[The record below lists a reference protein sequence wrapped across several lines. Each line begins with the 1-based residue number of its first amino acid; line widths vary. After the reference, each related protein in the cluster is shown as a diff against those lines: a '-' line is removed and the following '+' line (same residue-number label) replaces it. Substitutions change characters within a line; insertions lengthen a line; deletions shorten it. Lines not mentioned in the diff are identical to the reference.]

1 MATNTVAQSVT
12 TAIMDSSRQGNTME
26 MSSLSHSPL
35 NTTGDTVRNE
45 EEPPESATSAIPDG
59 GYGWTIVASCFT
71 LLFWINGYTTA
82 WGVLQAAIV
91 QSPRLH
97 TNIRTITFV
106 GSLYMACMVAFG
118 LISVRLS
125 REYGIRITSLVAT
138 IFFGSGLIITSFTL
152 EHLAGLFCIAGLLVG
167 LSTSLLYTA
176 TNTMP
181 TQWFSRKLGT
191 ANGIVKAGGG
201 VGATV
206 LPLATQAMIDRVGLQ
221 WTFRI
226 LGASILVTGIP
237 CAFLLTELRRGGTTS
252 RFDWSQLKSMPFLTL
267 TMSGAVGV
275 FALFV
280 PPFFLP
286 VFARSI
292 GLSASTGA
300 GLVAGFGA
308 STAVGRLF
316 GGWICD
322 RMGAFNSLALA
333 ALINSVSMLA
343 IWPVSSSLPPL
354 FAFAIINGCANGS
367 FFVALPTAVAALAPG
382 SAAASISLMT
392 SFWTPGYLMGAPL
405 AGILIDA
412 AGASEASSIGS
423 YRAAIFYAAGV
434 GASRLF
440 AMPPKDRP
448 AIWPS
453 NINLDCE
460 NEPTTILCKEI
471 KEIVGEWPWLWLGK
485 AAPTTMELSWL
496 QNLNLLLGR
505 TVIIVSQVGGWPSKM
520 SKEVKYTLLCLANR
534 RGRSVGKGVV
544 TVEHLTRAIHYF
556 DIRNLVHDAN
566 QVDSDDPANTP
577 NGFIR
582 QWWYDGSSD
591 DEPDATPP
599 SSENQH
605 ETSSPAKKRKISD
618 GPASTSQSSKA

>member
-1 MATNTVAQSVT
+1 MATNTVAESVT
-12 TAIMDSSRQGNTME
+12 TYSIGPSRQGDAIE
-26 MSSLSHSPL
+26 MSSSSQSPL
-35 NTTGDTVRNE
+35 NTTEDTVRNE
-45 EEPPESATSAIPDG
+45 EEPPENATRAVPDG

-71 LLFWINGYTTA
+71 LIFWINGYTTA

-97 TNIRTITFV
+97 TNIRTIT
-106 GSLYMACMVAFG
+106 
-118 LISVRLS
+118 LS

-167 LSTSLLYTA
+167 LSTSLLFTA

-181 TQWFSRKLGT
+181 IQWFSRKLGT

-206 LPLATQAMIDRVGLQ
+206 LPVATQAMIDKVGLQ

-237 CAFLLTELRRGGTTS
+237 CSYMLTELRRGGTTT

-322 RMGAFNSLALA
+322 RMGAFNSLAIA

-382 SAAASISLMT
+382 SAAASISLMA

-412 AGASEASSIGS
+412 AGASEASSIEP

-434 GASRLF
+434 GSAATFLIVVSRL
-440 AMPPKDRP
+440 MLSKK
-448 AIWPS
+448 
-453 NINLDCE
+453 L
-460 NEPTTILCKEI
+460 I
-471 KEIVGEWPWLWLGK
+471 KRL
-485 AAPTTMELSWL
+485 
-496 QNLNLLLGR
+496 
-505 TVIIVSQVGGWPSKM
+505 
-520 SKEVKYTLLCLANR
+520 
-534 RGRSVGKGVV
+534 
-544 TVEHLTRAIHYF
+544 
-556 DIRNLVHDAN
+556 
-566 QVDSDDPANTP
+566 
-577 NGFIR
+577 
-582 QWWYDGSSD
+582 
-591 DEPDATPP
+591 
-599 SSENQH
+599 
-605 ETSSPAKKRKISD
+605 
-618 GPASTSQSSKA
+618 

>member
-1 MATNTVAQSVT
+1 MATNTVAESIT
-12 TAIMDSSRQGNTME
+12 TSSMDPSRQGDAIE
-26 MSSLSHSPL
+26 MSSSSQSPL
-35 NTTGDTVRNE
+35 NTTEDIVRNE
-45 EEPPESATSAIPDG
+45 EEPPEHATSAIPDG

-71 LLFWINGYTTA
+71 LIFWINGYTTA

-167 LSTSLLYTA
+167 LSTSLLFTA

-206 LPLATQAMIDRVGLQ
+206 LPLATQAMIDKVGLQ

-237 CAFLLTELRRGGTTS
+237 CAFLLTELTRGATTS

-322 RMGAFNSLALA
+322 RIGAFNSLALA

-412 AGASEASSIGS
+412 AGASEASSIEP

-434 GASRLF
+434 GSAATFLIVVSRL
-440 AMPPKDRP
+440 MLMT
-448 AIWPS
+448 S
-453 NINLDCE
+453 
-460 NEPTTILCKEI
+460 
-471 KEIVGEWPWLWLGK
+471 
-485 AAPTTMELSWL
+485 
-496 QNLNLLLGR
+496 LLGESR
-505 TVIIVSQVGGWPSKM
+505 GSSVERWSVLINEILRRLVP
-520 SKEVKYTLLCLANR
+520 LNHCLHRAER
-534 RGRSVGKGVV
+534 VMRDRGRLVV
-544 TVEHLTRAIHYF
+544 TNEHLTRALHYF
-556 DIRNLVHDAN
+556 DILILITDVTFDEEQETSIPQSDHLRNPNIADLIN
-566 QVDSDDPANTP
+566 GTP
-577 NGFIR
+577 NTH
-582 QWWYDGSSD
+582 QPPSNTQPGSSSSTSTKRQ
-591 DEPDATPP
+591 PDNQNAASY
-599 SSENQH
+599 SS
-605 ETSSPAKKRKISD
+605 TTLPAKRKASD
-618 GPASTSQSSKA
+618 GPLYSLSTSQKRKERKSTTT

>member
-1 MATNTVAQSVT
+1 MATNTVAQSIT
-12 TAIMDSSRQGNTME
+12 TSSMDPSRQGDAIE
-26 MSSLSHSPL
+26 MSSSSQSPL
-35 NTTGDTVRNE
+35 NTTEDIVRNE
-45 EEPPESATSAIPDG
+45 EEPPEHATSAIPDG
-59 GYGWTIVASCFT
+59 GYGWTIVGSCFT

-206 LPLATQAMIDRVGLQ
+206 LPLATQAMIDKVGLQ

-237 CAFLLTELRRGGTTS
+237 CALLLTELTRGATTS

-322 RMGAFNSLALA
+322 RIGAFNSLALA

-412 AGASEASSIGS
+412 AGASEASSIEP

-434 GASRLF
+434 GSAATFLIVASRL
-440 AMPPKDRP
+440 MLSKKL
-448 AIWPS
+448 IKS
-453 NINLDCE
+453 E
-460 NEPTTILCKEI
+460 ILRR
-471 KEIVGEWPWLWLGK
+471 L
-485 AAPTTMELSWL
+485 APLNHCLHRAERVTM
-496 QNLNLLLGR
+496 
-505 TVIIVSQVGGWPSKM
+505 
-520 SKEVKYTLLCLANR
+520 
-534 RGRSVGKGVV
+534 RGRLVV
-544 TVEHLTRAIHYF
+544 TNEHLTRALHYF
-556 DIRNLVHDAN
+556 DILILITDVTFDKEEETSIP
-566 QVDSDDPANTP
+566 QSDHFRDPNIADLINGTP
-577 NGFIR
+577 NTH
-582 QWWYDGSSD
+582 Q
-591 DEPDATPP
+591 PP
-599 SSENQH
+599 SNTQPGFSSSTSTKRQSDNQNAASY
-605 ETSSPAKKRKISD
+605 SSTTLPAKRKASD
-618 GPASTSQSSKA
+618 GPLYSLSTSQKRKERKSTTT

>member
-1 MATNTVAQSVT
+1 MATDTISQSVT
-12 TAIMDSSRQGNTME
+12 TSSMNPSRQGDAME
-26 MSSLSHSPL
+26 MSSLSQSPL
-35 NTTGDTVRNE
+35 NTDENTARNE
-45 EEPPESATSAIPDG
+45 EEPPEHATSAIPDG
-59 GYGWTIVASCFT
+59 GYGWTIVASCFI

-125 REYGIRITSLVAT
+125 REYGIRITSVVAT

-206 LPLATQAMIDRVGLQ
+206 LPLATQAMIDKVGLQ

-252 RFDWSQLKSMPFLTL
+252 KFDWSQLKSMPFLAL

-412 AGASEASSIGS
+412 AGASQASSIKP

-434 GASRLF
+434 GSAATL
-440 AMPPKDRP
+440 
-448 AIWPS
+448 
-453 NINLDCE
+453 L
-460 NEPTTILCKEI
+460 
-471 KEIVGEWPWLWLGK
+471 IVLGD
-485 AAPTTMELSWL
+485 AAPSPIELSWL
-496 QNLNLLLGR
+496 QNLNLLLTRITGTCYQTSDWR
-505 TVIIVSQVGGWPSKM
+505 KSVVDEAKH
-520 SKEVKYTLLCLANR
+520 TLLCLADR
-534 RGRSVGKGVV
+534 RQLTGGRRLV
-544 TVEHLTRAIHYF
+544 TNEHLTRALYYF
-556 DIRNLVHDAN
+556 DVRMLLADVDEGHEGPPRCDFFHDFYNDCTSGAPEDPQPPSDN
-566 QVDSDDPANTP
+566 QLSATSLISPKPKTEAQNPASPATGTTAGTKRGASDDLRDERFNRIAPREPRA
-577 NGFIR
+577 
-582 QWWYDGSSD
+582 SD
-591 DEPDATPP
+591 RRWRAPLFGRD
-599 SSENQH
+599 
-605 ETSSPAKKRKISD
+605 
-618 GPASTSQSSKA
+618 

>member
-1 MATNTVAQSVT
+1 MATNTIAQSVT
-12 TAIMDSSRQGNTME
+12 TSSMNPSRQGDAME
-26 MSSLSHSPL
+26 MSSLSQSPF
-35 NTTGDTVRNE
+35 NTDENTARNE
-45 EEPPESATSAIPDG
+45 EEPPEHAISAIPDG
-59 GYGWTIVASCFT
+59 GYGWTIVASCFI

-106 GSLYMACMVAFG
+106 GSLHMACMVAFG

-125 REYGIRITSLVAT
+125 REYGIRITSVVAT
-138 IFFGSGLIITSFTL
+138 VFFGSGLIITSFTL

-206 LPLATQAMIDRVGLQ
+206 LPLATQAMIDKVGLQ

-252 RFDWSQLKSMPFLTL
+252 RFDWSQLKSMHFLTL

-412 AGASEASSIGS
+412 AGASEASSIEP

-434 GASRLF
+434 GSAATFLIVLSRL
-440 AMPPKDRP
+440 M
-448 AIWPS
+448 
-453 NINLDCE
+453 
-460 NEPTTILCKEI
+460 
-471 KEIVGEWPWLWLGK
+471 
-485 AAPTTMELSWL
+485 LS
-496 QNLNLLLGR
+496 
-505 TVIIVSQVGGWPSKM
+505 
-520 SKEVKYTLLCLANR
+520 
-534 RGRSVGKGVV
+534 
-544 TVEHLTRAIHYF
+544 
-556 DIRNLVHDAN
+556 
-566 QVDSDDPANTP
+566 
-577 NGFIR
+577 
-582 QWWYDGSSD
+582 
-591 DEPDATPP
+591 
-599 SSENQH
+599 
-605 ETSSPAKKRKISD
+605 KKLMKRL
-618 GPASTSQSSKA
+618 

>member
-1 MATNTVAQSVT
+1 MATNTVAESAT
-12 TAIMDSSRQGNTME
+12 TSIMDPSRQGDAIE
-26 MSSLSHSPL
+26 MSSLSQSRL
-35 NTTGDTVRNE
+35 NTTEDSAGNE
-45 EEPPESATSAIPDG
+45 EEPPENATSAIPDG

-206 LPLATQAMIDRVGLQ
+206 LPLATQAMIDKVGLQ

-226 LGASILVTGIP
+226 LGVSILVTGIP
-237 CAFLLTELRRGGTTS
+237 CAYLLTELRRGATTS

-412 AGASEASSIGS
+412 AGASEASSIEP

-434 GASRLF
+434 GSAATFLIVVSRL
-440 AMPPKDRP
+440 MLSKK
-448 AIWPS
+448 
-453 NINLDCE
+453 L
-460 NEPTTILCKEI
+460 I
-471 KEIVGEWPWLWLGK
+471 KRL
-485 AAPTTMELSWL
+485 
-496 QNLNLLLGR
+496 
-505 TVIIVSQVGGWPSKM
+505 
-520 SKEVKYTLLCLANR
+520 
-534 RGRSVGKGVV
+534 
-544 TVEHLTRAIHYF
+544 
-556 DIRNLVHDAN
+556 
-566 QVDSDDPANTP
+566 
-577 NGFIR
+577 
-582 QWWYDGSSD
+582 
-591 DEPDATPP
+591 
-599 SSENQH
+599 
-605 ETSSPAKKRKISD
+605 
-618 GPASTSQSSKA
+618 

>member
-1 MATNTVAQSVT
+1 MATNTVAESIT
-12 TAIMDSSRQGNTME
+12 TSSMDPSCQGDAIE
-26 MSSLSHSPL
+26 MSSSSQSPL
-35 NTTGDTVRNE
+35 NTTEDIVRNE
-45 EEPPESATSAIPDG
+45 EEPPEHATSAIPDG

-71 LLFWINGYTTA
+71 LIFWINGYTTA

-167 LSTSLLYTA
+167 LSTSLLFTA

-206 LPLATQAMIDRVGLQ
+206 LPLATQAMIDKVGLQ

-237 CAFLLTELRRGGTTS
+237 CAFLLTELTRGATTS

-322 RMGAFNSLALA
+322 RIGAFNSLALA

-412 AGASEASSIGS
+412 AGASEASSIEP

-434 GASRLF
+434 GSAATFLIVVSRL
-440 AMPPKDRP
+440 MLSKK
-448 AIWPS
+448 
-453 NINLDCE
+453 L
-460 NEPTTILCKEI
+460 I
-471 KEIVGEWPWLWLGK
+471 KRL
-485 AAPTTMELSWL
+485 
-496 QNLNLLLGR
+496 
-505 TVIIVSQVGGWPSKM
+505 
-520 SKEVKYTLLCLANR
+520 
-534 RGRSVGKGVV
+534 
-544 TVEHLTRAIHYF
+544 
-556 DIRNLVHDAN
+556 
-566 QVDSDDPANTP
+566 
-577 NGFIR
+577 
-582 QWWYDGSSD
+582 
-591 DEPDATPP
+591 
-599 SSENQH
+599 
-605 ETSSPAKKRKISD
+605 
-618 GPASTSQSSKA
+618 